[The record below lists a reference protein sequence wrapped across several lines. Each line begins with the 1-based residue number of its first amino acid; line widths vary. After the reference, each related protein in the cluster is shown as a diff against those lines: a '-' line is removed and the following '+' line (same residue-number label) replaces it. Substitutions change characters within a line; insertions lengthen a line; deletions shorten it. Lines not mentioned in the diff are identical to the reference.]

1 MQDHEPQNL
10 NKLLIKQKKWK
21 KNQSSRHAAK
31 QRFCNKNNLI
41 TAFNT
46 YMGLNGVH
54 CIGGYKGS
62 KIVDFKWNSKTK
74 NLSNAILAFLQPP
87 RLQKRMW

>member
-10 NKLLIKQKKWK
+10 NKLLIKQKKWE

-46 YMGLNGVH
+46 YMGLKGVH
-54 CIGGYKGS
+54 CIEGYKGS
-62 KIVDFKWNSKTK
+62 EIDDLKWNSKTK
-74 NLSNAILAFLQPP
+74 NLTNAIWALLQPP
-87 RLQKRMW
+87 SLQKRMW

>member
-1 MQDHEPQNL
+1 MKK
-10 NKLLIKQKKWK
+10 KLKFMP
-21 KNQSSRHAAK
+21 RAAR
-31 QRFCNKNNLI
+31 QRFCNENNLI

-54 CIGGYKGS
+54 CIEGYKGS

>member
-21 KNQSSRHAAK
+21 KNQRSRHAAK

-54 CIGGYKGS
+54 CIEGYKGS
-62 KIVDFKWNSKTK
+62 KIVDFKWNSKIK
-74 NLSNAILAFLQPP
+74 NLKNAICALLQAP

>member
-1 MQDHEPQNL
+1 M
-10 NKLLIKQKKWK
+10 KKESK
-21 KNQSSRHAAK
+21 FTPRGKA
-31 QRFCNKNNLI
+31 RFCNKNNLI

-54 CIGGYKGS
+54 CIEGYKGS
-62 KIVDFKWNSKTK
+62 KIVDFKWNSKIK
-74 NLSNAILAFLQPP
+74 NLNNAICALLQAP